1 MVIGPNGEK
10 MGIKKLDD
18 ALTLAKYAGLD
29 LVLMNPGNTPAV
41 GKIMDYNK
49 YQYERRKKLKEQQK
63 HQRENTKELKEYRL
77 SYNIDVGD
85 FETRRRNAHD
95 YLVKGHKIKGSIR
108 FRGREMKYVEEGK
121 SVLIRFAEALS
132 DVADVEQNPV
142 LEGRNM
148 SIILT
153 PKKN

>member
-1 MVIGPNGEK
+1 MWE
-10 MGIKKLDD
+10 
-18 ALTLAKYAGLD
+18 
-29 LVLMNPGNTPAV
+29 
-41 GKIMDYNK
+41 
-49 YQYERRKKLKEQQK
+49 EQASLINS
-63 HQRENTKELKEYRL
+63 NTKELKEYRL

-85 FETRRRNAHD
+85 FETRRRNAYD

-121 SVLIRFAEALS
+121 SVLLRFADALK
-132 DVADVEQNPV
+132 DVSDVEQNPV